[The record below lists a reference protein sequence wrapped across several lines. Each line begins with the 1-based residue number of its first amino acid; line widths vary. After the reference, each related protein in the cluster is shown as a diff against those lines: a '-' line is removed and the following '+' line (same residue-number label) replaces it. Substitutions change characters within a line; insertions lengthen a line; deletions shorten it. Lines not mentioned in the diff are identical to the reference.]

1 MFKLDFNKGLLLLL
15 FITTLSGALRK
26 WLSIPSTLN
35 NVFVGLIILIPT
47 LLIFLKS
54 EHKHE
59 YHLSKGIFYTYFFF
73 LAIMAMNPLNHTLY
87 HGLFGILIHLLFF
100 GILWAYQKNKA
111 SFIDKKFIST
121 TLVLLAIQV
130 IIGSI
135 QYSSPGDSFINRYA
149 VDEESTA
156 GAALVG
162 DAVRVTGTFSYIAG
176 YGAFIL
182 LALFISFYLIKK
194 EIYPKY
200 NFLILSSVFYGAL
213 LSGSR
218 GTVGFVGLTIIMFF
232 LLETKSFFNGR
243 TVFNVLAASTIFLFI
258 NTLLGDPVKV
268 YDRVGRSYDNFM
280 QRFDNSSEEGE
291 SRLTKDIYE
300 AFDGKYEYGLTGIGL
315 GSTYQGANIL
325 FGQSPQAA
333 SVFYE
338 GELFRTV
345 IEGGY
350 LLLILRFILLF
361 VLIKNLNLSTG
372 FKIYLFFIIG
382 LYCSIVFNIY
392 GAIYLAMGLILLSH
406 ANELEIKDDLEPNS

>member
-1 MFKLDFNKGLLLLL
+1 MFKLDFNKGLFILLYV
-15 FITTLSGALRK
+15 TTFSGALRK
-26 WLSIPSTLN
+26 WLTLPSALN
-35 NVFVGLIILIPT
+35 NIFVGLIILIPT

-59 YHLSKGIFYTYFFF
+59 YYLSKGIFYTYLFF
-73 LAIMAMNPLNHTLY
+73 LAIMATNPLNHTLY

-200 NFLILSSVFYGAL
+200 NFLILLSVFYGAL

-232 LLETKSFFNGR
+232 LFETKSFFNSKAI
-243 TVFNVLAASTIFLFI
+243 FNTFIAGVIFLFA
-258 NTLLGDPVKV
+258 NTLIGDPLDIYV
-268 YDRVGRSYDNFM
+268 RVEKSYDNFIK
-280 QRFDNSSEEGE
+280 RFDNSSEEGE
-291 SRLTKDIYE
+291 SRLTEDIYE
-300 AFDGKYEYGLTGIGL
+300 AIDGKYEYGLTGIGL

-333 SVFYE
+333 SIFYE

-350 LLLILRFILLF
+350 LLLLLRFILLF
-361 VLIKNLNLSTG
+361 ALIKDLNFSIG

-392 GAIYLAMGLILLSH
+392 SAIYLAIGLMLLSH
-406 ANELEIKDDLEPNS
+406 AKETETTKIE

>member
-1 MFKLDFNKGLLLLL
+1 MLL
-15 FITTLSGALRK
+15 ITTLSGALRK
-26 WLSIPSTLN
+26 WLSIPSALN
-35 NVFVGLIILIPT
+35 NILVGLILLIPT
-47 LLIFLKS
+47 LLIFAISTNKYEQS
-54 EHKHE
+54 S
-59 YHLSKGIFYTYFFF
+59 SKGLFNTYLFF
-73 LAIMAMNPLNHTLY
+73 LVLFAMNPLNQTIY
-87 HGLFGILIHLLFF
+87 HGLFGIMIHLLFF
-100 GILWAYQKNKA
+100 GILWAYQKNKI
-111 SFIDKKFIST
+111 SFIIERFIYV
-121 TLVLLAIQV
+121 TLILFAIQI

-182 LALFISFYLIKK
+182 LALFNSFYLIKK

-200 NFLILSSVFYGAL
+200 NFLILLSVFYGAL

-232 LLETKSFFNGR
+232 LFETKSFFNGKAL
-243 TVFNVLAASTIFLFI
+243 FNTFIAGVIFLFA
-258 NTLLGDPVKV
+258 NTLIGDPLDIYV
-268 YDRVGRSYDNFM
+268 RVEKSYDNFM

-291 SRLTKDIYE
+291 SRLTEDIYE
-300 AFDGKYEYGLTGIGL
+300 AINGQYEYGLTGIGL

-333 SVFYE
+333 SIFYE

-350 LLLILRFILLF
+350 LLLLLRFILLF
-361 VLIKNLNLSTG
+361 VLIKDLNFSVG

-392 GAIYLAMGLILLSH
+392 SAIYLAMGLILLSH
-406 ANELEIKDDLEPNS
+406 AEETETTKIEQNT

>member
-1 MFKLDFNKGLLLLL
+1 LFKLSFNKGLLLLL
-15 FITTLSGALRK
+15 IISTLSGALRK
-26 WLSIPSTLN
+26 WLGLPSALN
-35 NVFVGLIILIPT
+35 NIFVGLILLLPT
-47 LLIFLKS
+47 LLIFINPDYKHQKS
-54 EHKHE
+54 
-59 YHLSKGIFYTYFFF
+59 SKGIFNIYVFF
-73 LAIMAMNPLNHTLY
+73 LAIFAVNPMNLTVY
-87 HGLFGILIHLLFF
+87 HGLFGIMVHLLFF
-100 GILWAYQKNKA
+100 GILWAYHKNKE
-111 SFIDKKFIST
+111 SFFSKNFINTS
-121 TLVLLAIQV
+121 LVLFIIQI

-135 QYSSPGDSFINRYA
+135 QYGSPGDSFINRYA

-176 YGAFIL
+176 YGAFIF
-182 LALFISFYLIKK
+182 LALFVSFYLIKK

-200 NFLILSSVFYGAL
+200 NFFILATVFYGAL

-218 GTVGFVGLTIIMFF
+218 GAVGFITITTTAYFF
-232 LLETKSFFNGR
+232 FENKSFFKGKLILNFLG
-243 TVFNVLAASTIFLFI
+243 AIIIFLLI
-258 NTLLGDPVKV
+258 NTLSGDPLKI
-268 YDRVGRSYDNFM
+268 YSRVERSYDNFM
-280 QRFDNSSEEGE
+280 LRFNNSSEEGE
-291 SRLTKDIYE
+291 SRLTKDILE

-350 LLLILRFILLF
+350 LLLLLRFILLF
-361 VLIKNLNLSTG
+361 ILIKNLNFSLG

-406 ANELEIKDDLEPNS
+406 ANEPQTKKEIEQNT